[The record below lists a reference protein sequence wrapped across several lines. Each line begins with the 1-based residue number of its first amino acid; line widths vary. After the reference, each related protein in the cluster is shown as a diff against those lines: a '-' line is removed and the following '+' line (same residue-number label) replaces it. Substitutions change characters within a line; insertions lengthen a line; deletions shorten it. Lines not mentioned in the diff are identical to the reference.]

1 MTFGRINQNAQII
14 LESIALILILLIFL
28 LGLGLM
34 LNFFREGRKAFEKTK
49 EIRSSYQSKL

>member
-1 MTFGRINQNAQII
+1 MIFGKTRHKAQII
-14 LESIALILILLIFL
+14 LESIALMLILIIFL

-34 LNFFREGRKAFEKTK
+34 LDFFREGRKAFEKTK